1 MQNGPVP
8 KYKLT
13 LLGRFEL
20 SGPDGPVD
28 LPNKKLAGLLAH
40 LACLAP
46 EPQSREKLATLLWGS
61 HFETQAQQNLR
72 NALYRL
78 RQTLGQDALIG
89 TSGEIS
95 LAPGV
100 IDCDAS
106 RLQALIREGSQ
117 AALGEAADLYK
128 ECLLADV
135 AIGEEAWADWVASER
150 QRLEGLALYALVKF
164 GAFELAAG
172 HAEKALET
180 AQRALAI
187 NNLREDA
194 HRLVLQ
200 A

>member
-72 NALYRL
+72 QALYRL
-78 RQTLGQDALIG
+78 RRALGEDALV
-89 TSGEIS
+89 GEGDEVW

-100 IDCDAS
+100 IDCDAA
-106 RLQALIREGSQ
+106 RFEALIRDGSR
-117 AALGEAADLYK
+117 ASLGEAVDLYK
-128 ECLLADV
+128 DGLLADV
-135 AIGEEAWADWVASER
+135 AI
-150 QRLEGLALYALVKF
+150 
-164 GAFELAAG
+164 
-172 HAEKALET
+172 
-180 AQRALAI
+180 
-187 NNLREDA
+187 
-194 HRLVLQ
+194 
-200 A
+200 